1 MIVFRSLAR
10 CALPLVVAA
19 TVACEGSGS
28 QLAGPAGGAV
38 FSHYMAIGTALS
50 MGTSASGVLFE
61 SQNAAWP
68 TRLAAQAG
76 VAFTVPM
83 LSAPGCTPPLLAPLR
98 YARYLSG
105 TSTAVVDS
113 SCAGKLGTITPP
125 TDLLAIQQATAYAAL
140 ATTPRVITATP
151 TRYSLSDRTLY
162 PIILGTTQSQ
172 VTAAIVTRPSLLS
185 VELGWSEVASA
196 VRSGQLIAATS
207 YTQTAPFTFVP
218 APVFAPAF
226 ALLAD
231 SLSYAKAKV
240 VAMGIPKVL
249 LTWGL
254 RTGAELAADR
264 AGLAA
269 VGIALATDCDGSANR
284 VAIGTVVPPLLAK
297 AQATG
302 VAQPLSCADVPG
314 AADGVVTPADIA
326 TISAATDAMN
336 TQMKS
341 IAVAKG
347 WAWVDSDAALTAVL
361 GTRPAFSAAALTGC
375 LAPFG
380 QYVGLDGLH
389 PSASGQQVLANAAAA
404 AVNAAFKTGVPSA
417 VVRVWTAAELCP
429 AVAGL

>member
-1 MIVFRSLAR
+1 MHRRLVRLVLASLG
-10 CALPLVVAA
+10 VAA
-19 TVACEGSGS
+19 LGCEGSGS

-38 FSHYMAIGTALS
+38 FAHYMAIGTALS
-50 MGTSASGVLFE
+50 MGTSSAGVTFE

-68 TRLAAQAG
+68 ARLAAQAG
-76 VAFTVPM
+76 VGMVVP
-83 LSAPGCTPPLLAPLR
+83 LLRAPGCTPPLLTPLR

-105 TSTAVVDS
+105 ASTTVVDS
-113 SCAGKLGTITPP
+113 SCAGTLGTITPP
-125 TDLLAIQQATAYAAL
+125 ADLLAIQNATAFAAL
-140 ATTPRVITATP
+140 ATTPRLITVAP

-162 PIILGTTQSQ
+162 PLILGTTQSQ

-185 VELGWSEVASA
+185 LELGWSEVATA
-196 VRSGQLIAATS
+196 VRTGQLTVATS
-207 YTQTAPFTFVP
+207 YSQTTPFTFVP
-218 APVFAPAF
+218 AAVFAPTF

-231 SLSYAKAKV
+231 SLSYAKSKV

-254 RTGAELAADR
+254 RTGAELSSDR

-269 VGIALATDCDGSANR
+269 IGIALASDCDGSANR
-284 VAIGTVVPPLLAK
+284 VAIGTVLPPLLAK

-302 VAQPLSCADVPG
+302 AAQPLSCADVPG
-314 AADGVVTPADIA
+314 AADGVLTPADLA
-326 TISAATDAMN
+326 TIGAATDAMN
-336 TQMKS
+336 SQMKS
-341 IAVAKG
+341 VATTKG

-389 PSASGQQVLANAAAA
+389 PSASGQQVLANAAAS
-404 AVNAAFKTGVPSA
+404 AVNAAFKTNVPSVA
-417 VVRVWTAAELCP
+417 VRGWSAAELCP
-429 AVAGL
+429 SVAGL